1 MRISLVGGMDR
12 LERQYRIEAE
22 KRGYELRVFNGPE
35 VNMSSKLASSD
46 AVVLF
51 TGKVSHEAR
60 ILAVAATK
68 SYGIPL
74 LQCHS
79 CGVCSFRDC
88 LACIARQGG
97 GIGEGKPAGQGRKSA

>member
-22 KRGYELRVFNGPE
+22 RRGYELRVFNEPG
-35 VNMSSKLASSD
+35 VNMSSKLAGSD

-60 ILAVAATK
+60 IMAVATAK
-68 SYGIPL
+68 SRGIPL

-88 LACIARQGG
+88 LACIARDGAR
-97 GIGEGKPAGQGRKSA
+97 IDAEAPAVQGRKSA